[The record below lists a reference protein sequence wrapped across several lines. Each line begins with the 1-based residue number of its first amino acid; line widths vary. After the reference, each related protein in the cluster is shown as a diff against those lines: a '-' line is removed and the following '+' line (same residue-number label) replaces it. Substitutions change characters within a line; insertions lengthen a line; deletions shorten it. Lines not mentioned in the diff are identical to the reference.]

1 MPLVVHAQAVDPNL
15 KKDAKNAQQHP
26 GKPAPQVVHAPPTH
40 TQQIHTVQGNST
52 GVSHAKTFNNVNTT
66 QKVQSNVVQSTNGTQ
81 FHKTHSNT
89 ANQQAVT
96 QQNVQS
102 GNTHGHSHNAGT
114 VQNQAQFTPQGNRS
128 NHYGG
133 QWVDA
138 SVHADWGNS
147 GEHYWHHH
155 HYRWYDGGWIIFNP
169 GYAGGGSIPSAVQQ
183 SLSQQGYYNGPIDGD
198 IGPGSSSAIA
208 NYQSDHGLTPT
219 GQINDPLLQSLG
231 LE

>member
-1 MPLVVHAQAVDPNL
+1 MPLAIHAQTVDPNL

-26 GKPAPQVVHAPPTH
+26 GKPVPQVVH
-40 TQQIHTVQGNST
+40 TQQIHTLPPGTVNNQ
-52 GVSHAKTFNNVNTT
+52 FNNGNTHT
-66 QKVQSNVVQSTNGTQ
+66 TQ
-81 FHKTHSNT
+81 FHKNNFNGV
-89 ANQQAVT
+89 NQQAVT
-96 QQNVQS
+96 QQNVQT
-102 GNTHGHSHNAGT
+102 GNTHGHSHNGPV
-114 VQNQAQFTPQGNRS
+114 VQNQAQFTPQGTRG

-138 SVHADWGNS
+138 SVHSDWGNS

-198 IGPGSSSAIA
+198 IGPGSSNAIA